1 MYVSPTAASSL
12 SACFLFVTVPH
23 PCVSARLKAHLMH
36 HKKTEEDERVGE
48 AKEGGRRRSLHFRHT
63 FNETPYCKT
72 KKKATTNKKNPLKP
86 SNNLKNMHNSS
97 HTDAAKTHVIIKSTI
112 SRKRQVPQPENLHQG
127 LIS

>member
-1 MYVSPTAASSL
+1 MHQKHTSLSFEFVYVSPTAASSL
-12 SACFLFVTVPH
+12 SARFLFVTVPP

-48 AKEGGRRRSLHFRHT
+48 AREGGRRRSLHFRYT

-72 KKKATTNKKNPLKP
+72 KKATKKQKNPLKP

-97 HTDAAKTHVIIKSTI
+97 QTDAAKTHVIIKSCPVI
-112 SRKRQVPQPENLHQG
+112 HSAA
-127 LIS
+127 